1 MKAYNIAREI
11 ALSGDYTLLSDILD
25 ELRVNWEGTY
35 KDTLLELKENIEW
48 NRGEDQ

>member
-25 ELRVNWEGTY
+25 ELRVNWEGIY
-35 KDTLLELKENIEW
+35 KYTLLELKDNIEW
-48 NRGEDQ
+48 NKEEDQ